1 MTEKAKNKYNELLK
15 REASITKTNDA
26 DLESIFNNFLYA
38 DVYNHGTLDPKLRE
52 LVTLAFQAGGV
63 AAHRLGLSET
73 VLIFKQHLEFI
84 GGLEMIEKVIK
95 SRIIFKFND
104 MDSSSLISSIL
115 SRSSLRRFTSE
126 PVSDEAVQTLLHAA
140 MAAPSSMNLQPW
152 HFIVIRDEKLK
163 LELRS
168 CLPYAK
174 MLKDGSIGIVVCGD
188 TSLYER
194 VNRMDGEDNTLYWVQ
209 DCSAASENL
218 LLAAHALGLGAVWTG
233 VYPLESRVS
242 KLQELL
248 RIPSSIVP
256 LNLIVVGHPASSA
269 KPMDKWDAT
278 KIHYEH
284 F

>member
-1 MTEKAKNKYNELLK
+1 
-15 REASITKTNDA
+15 
-26 DLESIFNNFLYA
+26 
-38 DVYNHGTLDPKLRE
+38 
-52 LVTLAFQAGGV
+52 
-63 AAHRLGLSET
+63 
-73 VLIFKQHLEFI
+73 
-84 GGLEMIEKVIK
+84 
-95 SRIIFKFND
+95 
-104 MDSSSLISSIL
+104 MDTSSLISSIL

-126 PVSDEAVQTLLHAA
+126 PVSNEAVQTLLHAA

-152 HFIVIRDEKLK
+152 HFIVIRNEKLK

-218 LLAAHALGLGAVWTG
+218 LLTAHALGLGAVWTG

-256 LNLIVVGHPASSA
+256 LNLIVVGHPASST